1 LQKKKYNFITA
12 TYYPLVDENYYPKA
26 DWHAVDRSGWMDVAN
41 SVPELKQALFENQMH
56 FKYIVYVP
64 TCTLSLL

>member
-1 LQKKKYNFITA
+1 MKTTTQKPTG
-12 TYYPLVDENYYPKA
+12 
-26 DWHAVDRSGWMDVAN
+26 AVDRSGWMDVAN

-64 TCTLSLL
+64 TCTSSLLQRRVG